1 MCRCNRWL
9 AALLLAG
16 STLLNAAPATP
27 TTVVVMTSY
36 PEEMMTRVEDGF
48 TQAYPQYRLQILWRQ
63 GFDALPY
70 LLQADQGGV
79 DVYWAPSPGNFARLA
94 KAGSWQPLGI
104 SLDGLPA
111 QIGGLALRDPRAL
124 YQATELA
131 GYGFA
136 LNAATLTELQV
147 PTPRDWPDLLDPRL
161 RGRVALP
168 DPGRVG
174 FAPVLLDI
182 VLRAY
187 GWERGWALWSELAGQ
202 ARLVTR
208 GGTLVSDEVSSGRAA
223 VGLSIDFFVASAK
236 ANGEPVSFVYPAHG
250 GLNPAHIAIT
260 AHSQAPEGARAF
272 AQFVLSTQ
280 GQALLADAD
289 IRKLPVRPSVYAQ
302 LPADYHNPFVA
313 AQQGAYAYGNGSAR
327 ERLAL
332 VSSLFT
338 QWLGMPHD
346 ALHDL
351 WARLYAAEA
360 AGQDVSA
367 IRRLLTAPPLTA
379 KQAEAKPLLAL
390 FAARQD
396 SGMAPAPASDQDEL
410 GRQEINWQFQ
420 AALQRAE
427 ATRLLDALEK

>member
-9 AALLLAG
+9 AGLLLAFSG
-16 STLLNAAPATP
+16 LLSAAPQS
-27 TTVVVMTSY
+27 VVVMTSY
-36 PEEMMTRVEDGF
+36 PEEVMTRVEDGF
-48 TQAYPQYRLQILWRQ
+48 AQAHPEYRLQVLWRQ

-70 LLQADQGGV
+70 LLQARQGGV
-79 DVYWAPSPGNFARLA
+79 DVYWAPSPGNFTRLA

-104 SLDGLPA
+104 SLKGLPA
-111 QIGGLALRDPRAL
+111 QIGGLALRDQKNL

-136 LNAATLTELQV
+136 INTASLAELGV
-147 PTPRDWPDLLDPRL
+147 PTPKDWPDLLDARL

-208 GGTLVSDEVSSGRAA
+208 GGTLVSDEVTSGRAA

-236 ANGEPVSFVYPAHG
+236 ANGEPVDFVYPAHG
-250 GLNPAHIAIT
+250 GLNPAFIAIT
-260 AHSQAPEGARAF
+260 ASTQAPAGARAF
-272 AQFVLSTQ
+272 ARYVLSDA

-302 LPADYHNPFVA
+302 LPAQYHDPFVA
-313 AQQGAYAYGNGSAR
+313 AGHGAYDYGNGSSR

-332 VSSLFT
+332 ISSLFT
-338 QWLGMPHD
+338 QWLGLPHE
-346 ALHDL
+346 ALNEL
-351 WARLYAAEA
+351 WTRLHAAEA
-360 AGQDVSA
+360 AGHDVAA
-367 IRRLLTAPPLTA
+367 IRQLLTAPPLTA
-379 KQAEAKPLLAL
+379 GQAEAKPLLGM

-396 SGMAPAPASDQDEL
+396 KGMAHKPATDQDAL
-410 GRQEINWQFQ
+410 GRTEITWQFQ

-427 ATRLLDALEK
+427 AARLLEGLGQ

>member
-9 AALLLAG
+9 AGLLLTV
-16 STLLNAAPATP
+16 STLLSAAPQ
-27 TTVVVMTSY
+27 TVVVMTSY
-36 PEEMMTRVEDGF
+36 PEEVMTRIEDGF
-48 TQAYPQYRLQILWRQ
+48 AQAHPSYRLHILWRQ

-70 LLQADQGGV
+70 LLQAQQGGV

-104 SLDGLPA
+104 SLKGLPA
-111 QIGGLALRDPRAL
+111 QIGGLSLRDHRQL

-136 LNAATLTELQV
+136 INATSLGELGV

-161 RGRVALP
+161 RGRIALP

-174 FAPVLLDI
+174 FAPVQLDI

-208 GGTLVSDEVSSGRAA
+208 GGTLVSDEVTSGRAA

-236 ANGEPVSFVYPAHG
+236 ANGEPVDFIYPAHG
-250 GLNPAHIAIT
+250 GLNPAFIAIT
-260 AHSQAPEGARAF
+260 AHSEALAGARAF
-272 AQFVLSTQ
+272 VQFVLSEAGQ
-280 GQALLADAD
+280 GLLADAD
-289 IRKLPVRPSVYAQ
+289 IRKLPVRPSVYRH
-302 LPADYHNPFVA
+302 LPADYHDPFVA
-313 AQQGAYAYGNGSAR
+313 AGLGAYDYGNGSSR

-332 VSSLFT
+332 ISSLFT
-338 QWLGMPHD
+338 QWLGMPHE
-346 ALHDL
+346 ALGEL
-351 WARLYAAEA
+351 WARLHAAEA
-360 AGQDVSA
+360 AGLDVTA
-367 IRRLLTAPPLTA
+367 IRQQLTAPPLDA
-379 KQAEAKPLLAL
+379 EHAEAKPLLAL

-396 SGMAPAPASDQDEL
+396 QGMAQAPTTDADEL
-410 GRQEINWQFQ
+410 GRREISWQFQ
-420 AALQRAE
+420 AALHRAE
-427 ATRLLDALEK
+427 AARLLNGLGQ

>member
-1 MCRCNRWL
+1 MCRCSRWL
-9 AALLLAG
+9 VSLLLAF
-16 STLLNAAPATP
+16 STLLSAAPHN
-27 TTVVVMTSY
+27 VVVMTSY
-36 PEEMMTRVEDGF
+36 PEEVMTRVEDGF
-48 TQAYPQYRLQILWRQ
+48 AQAYPQYRLQILWRQ

-70 LLQADQGGV
+70 LLQARQGGV
-79 DVYWAPSPGNFARLA
+79 DVYWAPSPGNFTRLA

-104 SLDGLPA
+104 SLEGLPA
-111 QIGGLALRDPRAL
+111 QIGGLALRDPQTL

-136 LNAATLTELQV
+136 INAAALSELGV
-147 PTPRDWPDLLDPRL
+147 PTPKDWPDLLDARL
-161 RGRVALP
+161 RGRIALP

-187 GWERGWALWSELAGQ
+187 GWERGWAMWSELAGP
-202 ARLVTR
+202 ARWVTR
-208 GGTLVSDEVSSGRAA
+208 GGTLVSDEVVNGRAA
-223 VGLSIDFFVASAK
+223 VGLSIDFFVASAR
-236 ANGEPVSFVYPAHG
+236 ANGEPVEFVYPAHG
-250 GLNPAHIAIT
+250 GLNPAFIAIT

-272 AQFVLSTQ
+272 ARYVLSPA

-302 LPADYHNPFVA
+302 LPASYHDPFVA
-313 AQQGAYAYGNGSAR
+313 ADKGAYDYGNGSSR

-332 VSSLFT
+332 ISSVFT

-346 ALHDL
+346 ALKVL
-351 WARLYAAEA
+351 WARLHAAEA
-360 AGQDVSA
+360 AGHDVSA
-367 IRRLLTAPPLTA
+367 VRQLLTAPPLSA
-379 KQAEAKPLLAL
+379 EQAEANVLLGL

-396 SGMAPAPASDQDEL
+396 KGMAHEPATDQDEL
-410 GRQEINWQFQ
+410 GRQEITWQFQ

-427 ATRLLDALEK
+427 AARLLDGLGQ

>member
-1 MCRCNRWL
+1 MRRCNRWL
-9 AALLLAG
+9 ASLLLAV
-16 STLLNAAPATP
+16 STLASAAP

-70 LLQADQGGV
+70 LLQAGQGGV

-94 KAGSWQPLGI
+94 RAGSWQPLG
-104 SLDGLPA
+104 LNQTGLPTH
-111 QIGGLALRDPRAL
+111 IGGLALRDKQGL

-136 LNAATLTELQV
+136 INAKALSELGM
-147 PTPRDWPDLLDPRL
+147 PTPKDWPDLLDARL

-182 VLRAY
+182 VLRTY
-187 GWERGWALWSELAGQ
+187 GWERGWAVWSELAGQ

-208 GGTLVSDEVSSGRAA
+208 GGTLVSDEVTSGRAA

-236 ANGEPVSFVYPAHG
+236 ANGESVDFIYPAHG

-260 AHSQAPEGARAF
+260 AHSKSLAGARAF
-272 AQFVLSTQ
+272 AQYVLSDG
-280 GQALLADAD
+280 GQRLLADAD

-313 AQQGAYAYGNGSAR
+313 AGKGAYDYGNGSSR

-332 VSSLFT
+332 ISSLFT

-346 ALHDL
+346 ALSDL
-351 WARLYAAEA
+351 WTRLHAAEA
-360 AGQDVSA
+360 AGHDVSA
-367 IRRLLTAPPLTA
+367 IRKLLTAPPLSA
-379 KQAEAKPLLAL
+379 AQADAKPLLAL
-390 FAARQD
+390 FATRQD
-396 SGMAPAPASDQDEL
+396 SGMAHEPVTDQDVL
-410 GRQEINWQFQ
+410 GRQEITWQFQ

-427 ATRLLDALEK
+427 ATRLLDAIGQ

>member
-1 MCRCNRWL
+1 MCRCSRWL
-9 AALLLAG
+9 ASLLL
-16 STLLNAAPATP
+16 TLSPLLSAAPH
-27 TTVVVMTSY
+27 TVVVMTSY
-36 PEEMMTRVEDGF
+36 PEEVMTGVEDGF
-48 TQAYPQYRLQILWRQ
+48 AHAHPEYRLQILWRQ

-70 LLQADQGGV
+70 LLQAGQGGV

-104 SLDGLPA
+104 RLEGLPA
-111 QIGGLALRDPRAL
+111 QIGGLALRDPQQR

-136 LNAATLTELQV
+136 INASALSELGV
-147 PTPRDWPDLLDPRL
+147 PTPRDWPDLLDARL
-161 RGRVALP
+161 RGRIALP

-208 GGTLVSDEVSSGRAA
+208 GGTLVSDEVTSGRAA

-236 ANGEPVSFVYPAHG
+236 ANGEPVDFVYPAHG
-250 GLNPAHIAIT
+250 GLNPAFIAIT
-260 AHSQAPEGARAF
+260 AHSQAPAGARAF
-272 AQFVLSTQ
+272 AQFVLSEA
-280 GQALLADAD
+280 GQTLLADAD

-302 LPADYHNPFVA
+302 LPAQYHDPFIA
-313 AQQGAYAYGNGSAR
+313 ASRGAYDYGNGSSR

-332 VSSLFT
+332 ISSLFT

-346 ALHDL
+346 ALNEL
-351 WARLYAAEA
+351 WVRLHATEA
-360 AGQDVSA
+360 AGHDVSA
-367 IRRLLTAPPLTA
+367 VRQQLTTPPLGA
-379 KQAEAKPLLAL
+379 EQAEAKALLAL

-396 SGMAPAPASDQDEL
+396 NGMAHTPATDQDEL
-410 GRQEINWQFQ
+410 GRREIAWQFQ
-420 AALQRAE
+420 AALRRAE
-427 ATRLLDALEK
+427 AVRLLEGMGQ